1 MKKSTVTIIRELVS
15 QMKFPFTI
23 KSVTDNLDG
32 TYTLLTGSTHYLQK
46 GSNTVFEIAGNDY
59 EILEVVIN
67 TSVKVKGSTAP
78 VAQTFNLPVPYFFHG
93 TIRQTNTELS
103 EDEDMAKK
111 TPMVYL
117 LRPFSE
123 TVDAQDEN
131 DVPVERESELTLFF
145 LAEADFTG
153 WTYTDDFDHNALE
166 PMWSM
171 MNTFIE
177 TVKESNMIGR
187 IGTYRVEDKIKFAV
201 YTSNGAEKILFKDNL
216 SGKQLD
222 ITLPIMASCC
232 DTDC

>member
-1 MKKSTVTIIRELVS
+1 MKKSTVNIIRELVS
-15 QMKFPFTI
+15 LMKFPFTI
-23 KSVTDNLDG
+23 KSVVDNTDG
-32 TYTLLTGSTHYLQK
+32 TYTLETGSTHYLQK
-46 GSNTVFEIAGNDY
+46 GSNTVFVIDGEPY

-67 TSVKVKGSTAP
+67 ESVKVKGEVLP
-78 VAQTFNLPVPYFFHG
+78 VASTFDLPTPYFFHG
-93 TIRQTNTELS
+93 TIRQTNTEIS
-103 EDEDMAKK
+103 EEEDMAKK

-145 LAEADFTG
+145 LAEADFN
-153 WTYTDDFDHNALE
+153 WAYTNDFDHNALE

-177 TVKESNMIGR
+177 TIKDSNMIGR

-222 ITLPIMASCC
+222 ITLPIMATCC